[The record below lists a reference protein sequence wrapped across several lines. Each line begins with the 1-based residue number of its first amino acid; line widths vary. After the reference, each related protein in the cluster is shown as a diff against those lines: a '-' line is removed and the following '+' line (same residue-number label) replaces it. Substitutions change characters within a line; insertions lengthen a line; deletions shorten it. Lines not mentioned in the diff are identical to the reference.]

1 MSEQPE
7 IISTGIA
14 GLDTILGGGLSRN
27 ALAFVVGPPGAG
39 KTILA
44 TQIVFAAVRAG
55 SPALILT
62 AFSEDHSKLLG
73 HLRSLSFF
81 DDSAVGTHI
90 QLLTLG
96 SLIGVDGQLDN
107 AMVIQTVRQTG
118 ARMIMLD
125 GFQSIPDL
133 FAEPVTV
140 RRLLDSLAKLAQVLR
155 VSVLVTME
163 GDGRDV
169 RHGPALTMAD
179 VVIDLNYQVAGWR
192 HTRQLDVLKQRG
204 RPALPGLHSYT
215 ITSDGIVV
223 YPRLESQLPQQPVRR
238 ANDVLA
244 FGIAELD
251 SLLSGG
257 IPASTA
263 AVLLAAPGAGKT
275 TLALHWALA
284 EARPE
289 QSSLFLTFQGDQAQ
303 LEAKAVSLGLDL
315 AAAVASST
323 CRVIH
328 VPPVAIDPDAVAA
341 LLLEAMG
348 PTTRRVIIDDLGGL
362 IWELGTR
369 ARDYLAALS
378 LHLAHHG
385 VTTLLL
391 LEAGQIPP
399 FRLDTIY
406 ALIAPIAETVI
417 ALEEQVIEDQVQH
430 MARLVTS
437 RFGAYTPRQR
447 TTMLSSVRR
456 TRPEAS
462 ERSAEV

>member
-7 IISTGIA
+7 IINTGVA
-14 GLDTILGGGLSRN
+14 GLDTILGGGLNRN
-27 ALAFVVGPPGAG
+27 ALAFIVGPPGAG

-55 SPALILT
+55 SSALILT

-96 SLIGVDGQLDN
+96 SLIGTDGQLDN

-118 ARMIMLD
+118 AQVIMLD

-133 FAEPVTV
+133 FAEPVV
-140 RRLLDSLAKLAQVLR
+140 MRRMLDSLAKLAQVLR

-163 GDGRDV
+163 GDARDV

-215 ITSDGIVV
+215 ITGDGVLA
-223 YPRLESQLPQQPVRR
+223 YPRLESQLPQRHVQR
-238 ANDVLA
+238 AGDMVP
-244 FGIAELD
+244 FGITELD
-251 SLLSGG
+251 SLLTGG
-257 IPASTA
+257 VPAGTA

-284 EARPE
+284 DARPE
-289 QSSLFLTFQGDQAQ
+289 HASLFLTFHGDQGQ
-303 LEAKAVSLGLDL
+303 LEAKAAALGLDL
-315 AAAVASST
+315 AAAVASGA
-323 CRVIH
+323 CRVLH

-341 LLLEAMG
+341 LLLEALG
-348 PTTRRVIIDDLGGL
+348 PATRRVIIDDLGGL

-378 LHLAHHG
+378 LHLAHRG
-385 VTTLLL
+385 ATTLLL

-399 FRLDTIY
+399 FQLDTIY

-417 ALEEQVIEDQVQH
+417 ALEEQVIEDQVQR

-447 TTMLSSVRR
+447 TAMLGAIGR
-456 TRPEAS
+456 AG
-462 ERSAEV
+462 